1 MSVLVVYGSR
11 YGATRDIA
19 ERIGATLRAGGHE
32 VDVQEASPVLP
43 ATAYDA
49 FVIGS
54 AVYRGSWLDGPVDF
68 VMRHVDVLAERPVW
82 LFSSGPLGTSRT
94 DDEGHDLVE
103 VMRPRD
109 FEELEDAL
117 LPRDM
122 RVFFGAL
129 DPARLDFRDRMARR
143 LPAGRRLLPAGD
155 FRDWNAV
162 DAWAR
167 EIGAQIPG
175 SATRGAPS

>member
-11 YGATRDIA
+11 YGATRGIA
-19 ERIGATLRAGGHE
+19 ESLGEALRAYGHE
-32 VDVQEASPVLP
+32 VDVQEASPVLS

-54 AVYRGSWLDGPVDF
+54 AAYRGSWLDGPVDF

-82 LFSSGPLGTSRT
+82 LFSSGPLGTPASAQERA
-94 DDEGHDLVE
+94 EALDLG
-103 VMRPRD
+103 RPRQFD
-109 FEELEDAL
+109 ELEEAL
-117 LPRDM
+117 APQGT

-129 DPARLDFRDRMARR
+129 DPARLELRDRMERR
-143 LPAGRRLLPAGD
+143 LPGGRRLLPAGD
-155 FRDWNAV
+155 FRDWLAI

-167 EIGAQIPG
+167 EIGPRVPRPTERK
-175 SATRGAPS
+175 STP

>member
-11 YGATRDIA
+11 YGATRGIA
-19 ERIGATLRAGGHE
+19 ERLGTTLRACGHE
-32 VDVQEASPVLP
+32 VDVQEASPLVD
-43 ATAYDA
+43 ATPYDA

-54 AVYRGSWLDGPVDF
+54 AAYRGSWLKGPVEF

-94 DDEGHDLVE
+94 DDQGRDLVGAT
-103 VMRPRD
+103 RPRQ
-109 FEELEDAL
+109 FAELEEAL

-122 RVFFGAL
+122 RVFYGAL
-129 DPARLDFRDRMARR
+129 DPDRLDFRDRMARR

-155 FRDWNAV
+155 FRDWKAM

-167 EIGAQIPG
+167 EIGADIPG
-175 SATRGAPS
+175 PATQGTPT